1 MPPSSTVTVKCGTV
15 SPGMV
20 MHTPE
25 RRSNSQPC
33 SGQVTMSPSTRP
45 SHRLPPLWAH
55 SLPRAKISSP
65 RLKSATSIPRTTTS
79 STPPGGSAVRSRTRV
94 RVIAPSPCPRP
105 RWGRGFGSAARAF
118 CIRARGGRV
127 GIVEDFGEV
136 KDLDGCALGGQ
147 ALGDLDDATRIG
159 GDDGLGACGADIGD
173 LARLE
178 ALRHL
183 GLGQVVRPGRAA
195 APISLGQRHHGEPGN
210 LGKESSRLAA
220 DLLAV
225 HDVTRIVIGHRLLD
239 AAERKSTRLNSS
251 HVAISYA
258 VFCL

>member
-1 MPPSSTVTVKCGTV
+1 MPPSATVTAKRGTV

-45 SHRLPPLWAH
+45 SQRLPPLWAH
-55 SLPRAKISSP
+55 SLPMAKISSP

-79 STPPGGSAVRSRTRV
+79 STPPGGSAARSRTRV
-94 RVIAPSPCPRP
+94 RVIAPSPCSLP
-105 RWGRGFGSAARAF
+105 RWGRGFGSLARAF
-118 CIRARGGRV
+118 CIPLPSGERARVRGGRV
-127 GIVEDFGEV
+127 GLVEDFGEV
-136 KDLDGCALGGQ
+136 EDLDGCALGGQ

-159 GDDGLGACGADIGD
+159 GDDGLGARGAEIGD

-195 APISLGQRHHGEPGN
+195 APIS
-210 LGKESSRLAA
+210 
-220 DLLAV
+220 
-225 HDVTRIVIGHRLLD
+225 
-239 AAERKSTRLNSS
+239 
-251 HVAISYA
+251 
-258 VFCL
+258 